1 MSTRLPFIDAFLA
14 GDSAA
19 AVALLA
25 PDATFNSPVRTYRG
39 AEQIA
44 PLWAAIDGII
54 DGQHTTGMLE
64 GERESA
70 AFFAGSVDGAPIDG
84 VLRVRARDD
93 GAVTDVTLML
103 RPYASLKAA
112 VGEMARRLAAA

>member
-14 GDSAA
+14 GDSRA

-25 PDATFNSPVRTYRG
+25 PEASFNSPVRTYRG
-39 AEQIA
+39 AEEIA
-44 PLWAAIDGII
+44 PLWAALDGII
-54 DGQHTTGMLE
+54 GGLAITGLLE

-70 AFFAGSVDGAPIDG
+70 AFFAGTAGGQPIDG
-84 VLRVRARDD
+84 VLRVKARDD

-112 VGEMARRLAAA
+112 VGEMARRLAA